1 MSDNQFEGTARNV
14 GGKVESAFGNVTGD
28 TKSKVEGKADQVAG
42 QAQKAFGDAKD
53 AASDAADKASSKLN
67 DVANKAG
74 STLNDVADKASSKL
88 GGVADKVSEQASN
101 IGGQVYEAGEYAAET
116 VADYVRNEP
125 VAVMLGVAAVG
136 MLIGYLIG
144 RPSERSVELG
154 RFRAAYRD
162 R

>member
-28 TKSKVEGKADQVAG
+28 NKSKVEGKADQVAG
-42 QAQKAFGDAKD
+42 QAQKAFGDAKE
-53 AASDAADKASSKLN
+53 AASDAADKASSKL
-67 DVANKAG
+67 
-74 STLNDVADKASSKL
+74 S
-88 GGVADKVSEQASN
+88 GVADKVSEQASN